1 MGSGSSGLAGHLEKL
16 ARQAAEL
23 DVPAPV
29 TEELTE
35 HIGHPQQLADAALLW
50 REAAAAVEE
59 AAGDVRSRTAGID
72 WAWEGRAAEAR
83 FAQLQQ
89 YGPEANDLFEALRAV
104 GEGFGQTAG
113 GRPTGPGGRG
123 RPA

>member
-59 AAGDVRSRTAGID
+59 AAGVREVADNALKALGDQGI
-72 WAWEGRAAEAR
+72 
-83 FAQLQQ
+83 
-89 YGPEANDLFEALRAV
+89 NLRSINLEIDPV
-104 GEGFGQTAG
+104 SMM
-113 GRPTGPGGRG
+113 
-123 RPA
+123 